1 MKFPMKVA
9 YLPVLLLMEHFFG
22 LYGIAFAGA
31 ATLVFSLTAGIF
43 FSLRW
48 NQSMQPA
55 VCCFPDE
62 AAENGSLT

>member
-1 MKFPMKVA
+1 MALLDKGLF

-43 FSLRW
+43 SASAGTGVCSR
-48 NQSMQPA
+48 QSVVSRMKLPKMA
-55 VCCFPDE
+55 P
-62 AAENGSLT
+62 

>member
-1 MKFPMKVA
+1 MALLDKGLF

-43 FSLRW
+43 FQPPLEPEYAAG
-48 NQSMQPA
+48 SML
-55 VCCFPDE
+55 FP
-62 AAENGSLT
+62 G